1 MRSHFFKSPIH
12 SPAASPPRRHTFS
25 ETLME
30 ENIDN
35 AYSLISKWEE
45 LSSSSSTAVSL
56 FSDDRGE
63 AKRYISAV
71 KELQAAMKYYV
82 SWNPA
87 SENLGRAQSLMQK
100 AMRRLEKE
108 FYLILRSN
116 REQLDAELVSRSY
129 NRTLTLADLEDGEVT
144 DGDDTPRETEI
155 SEVEGDS
162 IVAISDLKSIAD
174 CMIGAGYT
182 KECVKIYQIIR
193 KSIVDEGLYRLG
205 VDRFSLLQIHKLDSE
220 VLESKIKTWLYAVKV
235 AVKTLFNGERLLCDH
250 VFSSSL
256 PIRESCFVEIVREG
270 ALDLFGFAENFTKG
284 KKSLEQMFRTLDI
297 YEAISDLWPEIESIF
312 EFESTAPI
320 RNRAVNSLIKLGE
333 AVRTTLSDL
342 EMSITK
348 DNSKMSVPGGGVHP
362 LTRYVMNYISLLSDY
377 SGVLSDIVADWPLE
391 FSSPL
396 PETYFHSPTADD
408 DGGTSPISVRLA
420 WLILVLL
427 CKLDGK
433 AQSYKDVAL
442 CYLFLANNLNY
453 VVNKV
458 RSSNLKFHLGD
469 EWIEKHSK
477 KVRQYAANYERVGWD
492 KVISSLNSSP
502 ATVHQ
507 AAECF
512 RKFNSAF
519 EEAYRKQSSWVVP
532 HSRLR
537 DEIKIS
543 VARKI
548 GPAYRSLY
556 ERYRTAVVREFG
568 RENGSVRYAPDDLE
582 NYWSDLFYGVSSGS
596 DAGSS
601 VSSCSS
607 SRSSVSSAGRGGSSH

>member
-1 MRSHFFKSPIH
+1 
-12 SPAASPPRRHTFS
+12 
-25 ETLME
+25 ME

-35 AYSLISKWEE
+35 AESLITSWEE
-45 LSSSSSTAVSL
+45 ESATSL
-56 FSDDRGE
+56 FSHDRSE
-63 AKRYISAV
+63 ARKYISAV
-71 KELQAAMKYYV
+71 KELQAAMHYYV
-82 SWNPA
+82 SSNISA
-87 SENLGRAQSLMQK
+87 SENLVRAQSLMQK
-100 AMRRLEKE
+100 AMKRLEKE

-116 REQLDAELVSRSY
+116 REQIETELVSVRSGSVVASS
-129 NRTLTLADLEDGEVT
+129 RSDRSDGEVT
-144 DGDDTPRETEI
+144 EDGDLDETSTEI
-155 SEVEGDS
+155 SVEEEAM
-162 IVAISDLKSIAD
+162 VAMSDLKMIAD

-205 VDRFSLLQIHKLDSE
+205 VDRFSLLQIHKLDSDVVE
-220 VLESKIKTWLYAVKV
+220 TKIKTWLYAVKI
-235 AVKTLFNGERLLCDH
+235 AVKNLFNGERILCDY

-256 PIRESCFVEIVREG
+256 PIRESCFVEIAREG
-270 ALDLFGFAENFTKG
+270 AMDLFGFPENIAKG
-284 KKSLEQMFRTLDI
+284 KKTLEKMFLTLDI

-312 EFESTAPI
+312 EFESTSSV
-320 RNRAVNSLIKLGE
+320 RNRAVNALIKLGE
-333 AVRTTLSDL
+333 AVRTTISDL

-348 DNSKMSVPGGGVHP
+348 DSSKMSVPGGGVHP

-377 SGVLSDIVADWPLE
+377 SGVLSDIVADYPME
-391 FSSPL
+391 FAAPL

-408 DGGTSPISVRLA
+408 DGKETSPISVRFA

-427 CKLDGK
+427 CKIDVK
-433 AQSYKDVAL
+433 AQSYKDVSL

-458 RSSNLKFHLGD
+458 RSTSLKFHLGD
-469 EWIEKHSK
+469 EWIDKHET
-477 KVRQYAANYERVGWD
+477 KVKQYAAKYERVGWD
-492 KVISSLNSSP
+492 KVISSIAAA
-502 ATVHQ
+502 ATAAMTVDE

-512 RKFNSAF
+512 RRFNSAF
-519 EEAYRKQSSWVVP
+519 EETYRKQAAWVVP

-568 RENGSVRYAPDDLE
+568 RDGSVRYAPDDLE
-582 NYWSDLFYGVSSGS
+582 NYLSDLFYGVSSSGS

-601 VSSCSS
+601 VSSSSS
-607 SRSSVSSAGRGGSSH
+607 SRSSVTSGGRGGGWSSR

>member
-1 MRSHFFKSPIH
+1 
-12 SPAASPPRRHTFS
+12 
-25 ETLME
+25 ME

-45 LSSSSSTAVSL
+45 LSSSSSTGN
-56 FSDDRGE
+56 DRGE

-116 REQLDAELVSRSY
+116 REQLDAELVSVRRGSVVASSRSY
-129 NRTLTLADLEDGEVT
+129 NRTLTLADLEDGE
-144 DGDDTPRETEI
+144 ETEI

-220 VLESKIKTWLYAVKV
+220 VLESKIKT
-235 AVKTLFNGERLLCDH
+235 
-250 VFSSSL
+250 FSSSL

>member
-1 MRSHFFKSPIH
+1 
-12 SPAASPPRRHTFS
+12 
-25 ETLME
+25 
-30 ENIDN
+30 
-35 AYSLISKWEE
+35 
-45 LSSSSSTAVSL
+45 
-56 FSDDRGE
+56 
-63 AKRYISAV
+63 
-71 KELQAAMKYYV
+71 
-82 SWNPA
+82 
-87 SENLGRAQSLMQK
+87 MQK

-116 REQLDAELVSRSY
+116 REQLDAEL
-129 NRTLTLADLEDGEVT
+129 
-144 DGDDTPRETEI
+144 
-155 SEVEGDS
+155 
-162 IVAISDLKSIAD
+162 VAISDLKSIAD

-205 VDRFSLLQIHKLDSE
+205 VDRKLDSE

-396 PETYFHSPTADD
+396 PETYFHSPTA
-408 DGGTSPISVRLA
+408 VRLA